1 MVRYCVILYAYTR
14 ALCTLFILFIRKEV
28 EVMNAFTTRLSVAA
42 TTAALAVV
50 SLASPAGALGSSE
63 LSSTPRTSATKKVA
77 TASVPKLGEEGSIRA
92 FCRRPGR
99 AALHID
105 GIAADPSEAAGTSI
119 QLSVAESTGNNEV
132 FVEPRV
138 IFEGRPAPDG
148 RLQVTDLQVP
158 QNMDLDVHIRT
169 ITRTGGDNNQAASSL
184 TQDTMKLHTPNC
196 GT

>member
-1 MVRYCVILYAYTR
+1 
-14 ALCTLFILFIRKEV
+14 
-28 EVMNAFTTRLSVAA
+28 MNAFTTRMSVATVA
-42 TTAALAVV
+42 TALAVV
-50 SLASPAGALGSSE
+50 SLATPAGALGSSE
-63 LSSTPRTSATKKVA
+63 LSSSPRATHKVA
-77 TASVPKLGEEGSIRA
+77 TASTPKLGEEGSIRA

-99 AALHID
+99 AALHVD
-105 GIAADPSEAAGTSI
+105 GQAADPTEAGGTTV

-138 IFEGRPAPDG
+138 IFEGRPSPDG

-158 QNMDLDVHIRT
+158 QNLDLDVHIRT
-169 ITRTGGDNNQAASSL
+169 ITRTGGGNQAASSL

>member
-1 MVRYCVILYAYTR
+1 
-14 ALCTLFILFIRKEV
+14 
-28 EVMNAFTTRLSVAA
+28 MNAFTTRLSVATVA
-42 TTAALAVV
+42 TALAVV
-50 SLASPAGALGSSE
+50 SLATPVAGALGSSE
-63 LSSTPRTSATKKVA
+63 LSSTPRATHKVA
-77 TASVPKLGEEGSIRA
+77 TASTPKLGEEGSIRA

-99 AALHID
+99 AALHVD
-105 GIAADPSEAAGTSI
+105 GQAADPSEAAGTSI

-158 QNMDLDVHIRT
+158 QDVDINVHIRT
-169 ITRTGGDNNQAASSL
+169 ITRTGGDNNQASSL